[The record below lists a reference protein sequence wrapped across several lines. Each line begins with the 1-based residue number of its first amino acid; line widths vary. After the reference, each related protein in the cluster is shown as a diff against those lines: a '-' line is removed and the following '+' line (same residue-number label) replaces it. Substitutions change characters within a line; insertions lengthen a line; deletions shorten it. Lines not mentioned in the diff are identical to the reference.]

1 MTFTYTARTIP
12 PARDQNQQRHANPAR
27 GGHMNLLLAFAPFI
41 LFVAVEHLVGIQAGL
56 IAGAAAAAVLLAR
69 DLLKPGRSVKLLE
82 IGTFLLF
89 GGLSLLVPTI
99 GGDWSIAGVRL
110 RVDAGL
116 LLIVLLSMVFGRPF
130 SLQYARESVDRQ
142 QWDSPEFVRTNY
154 VISAAWAVAFGVLV
168 LADVVMDFMPG
179 LPTAGSVLATV
190 LALVAAAWF
199 TGWYP
204 QHHQVARRT

>member
-1 MTFTYTARTIP
+1 
-12 PARDQNQQRHANPAR
+12 
-27 GGHMNLLLAFAPFI
+27 MNLLLAFTPFI
-41 LFVAVEHLVGIQAGL
+41 LFAVVERLFGIQAGL
-56 IAGAAAAAVLLAR
+56 AAGAAAAAVLLAR

-89 GGLSLLVPTI
+89 GGLFLLVPTI
-99 GGDWSIAGVRL
+99 GGEWSIIDVRL

-130 SLQYARESVDRQ
+130 SLQYARERVDRQ
-142 QWDSPEFVRTNY
+142 HWDSPEFVRTNY

-179 LPTAGSVLATV
+179 LPAAGSVAATV
-190 LALVAAAWF
+190 LALLAAAWF

-204 QHHQVARRT
+204 QHHRRIRPT